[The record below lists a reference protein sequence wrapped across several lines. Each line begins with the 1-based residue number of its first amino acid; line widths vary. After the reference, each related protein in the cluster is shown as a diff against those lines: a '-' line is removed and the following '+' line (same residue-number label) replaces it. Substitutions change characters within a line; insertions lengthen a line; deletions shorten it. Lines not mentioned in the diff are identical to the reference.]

1 MISPLRLIYLGL
13 ALWGALHPM
22 AHYLSYTRAT
32 GSGLRGLITAW
43 FANGATTGLAW
54 DVLIAGIA
62 LTVWVV
68 AETTVR
74 RNWLALIVLPVTL
87 GIGISCGLPLYL
99 YLRTRPVT

>member
-1 MISPLRLIYLGL
+1 
-13 ALWGALHPM
+13 
-22 AHYLSYTRAT
+22 
-32 GSGLRGLITAW
+32 
-43 FANGATTGLAW
+43 
-54 DVLIAGIA
+54 VLIAGIA